1 MISDDGSS
9 GKLDVGMGSVG
20 ASVSFDVSVDSDV
33 GAVDDM
39 VTGRY
44 AKGLRGNECT
54 QRINGDRNTSV

>member
-20 ASVSFDVSVDSDV
+20 ASVSFDADVDSDV

-39 VTGRY
+39 VTGEVCKR
-44 AKGLRGNECT
+44 ASKERVHAENKW
-54 QRINGDRNTSV
+54 DRNPSV